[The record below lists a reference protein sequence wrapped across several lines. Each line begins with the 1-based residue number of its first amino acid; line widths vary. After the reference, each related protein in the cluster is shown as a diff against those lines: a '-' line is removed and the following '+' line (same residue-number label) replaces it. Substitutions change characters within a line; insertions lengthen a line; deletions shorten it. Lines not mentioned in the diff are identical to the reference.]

1 MYIDRNLSWLPIWD
15 HIACFLEEDAL
26 IISVIEEILI
36 WNSKKILSI
45 YFVYMYL
52 IAQTTFLIQACISV
66 GVEIGQLPNEQHGVS
81 GTLYVTDAR
90 TLSFEGFNYDGLG
103 PGSYVIQCMIPI
115 V

>member
-45 YFVYMYL
+45 YFV
-52 IAQTTFLIQACISV
+52 
-66 GVEIGQLPNEQHGVS
+66 
-81 GTLYVTDAR
+81 
-90 TLSFEGFNYDGLG
+90 
-103 PGSYVIQCMIPI
+103 
-115 V
+115 